1 MIKRLFFIFLALV
14 AMTSFAAAAEPSNSV
29 YKFDPVQDSL
39 LDAAMMVTPE
49 PIAFEPSD
57 SRFLADIRNAMVAG
71 YSNYTSSSVLGLLNR
86 ILDKLSS
93 SSSGGYYSQY
103 DRDLL
108 ANINGALTGTPK
120 NSAMNSVYD
129 LLKKNLPLID
139 YLRLNNGILKDF
151 YNDTA
156 VDVEGIRSD
165 VSAIEYLLSQSVG
178 AWTKQQAES
187 VTSDVSTLGSFFR
200 RTFDIPL
207 VYPDFSIVTLPETLE
222 GILGRGYSNMVF
234 DGLVPGVGSR
244 TLYGRIAQLQE
255 TLASDDDKALAD
267 AQKPN
272 REQIEQDFVTGSS
285 GGTSLGPQD
294 FGDLSDVGG
303 SIKDIAGLNGQASVG
318 TFTDGLS
325 QADKE
330 GQGWFSASTR
340 DSLDAVTDHTAPA
353 PATADRSVDDDP
365 YNMSGFSSHYD
376 WLFGGAVQ

>member
-1 MIKRLFFIFLALV
+1 MIKRLFFIVLALV
-14 AMTSFAAAAEPSNSV
+14 AMTSFSAAADPSNSV

-49 PIAFEPSD
+49 PLAFEQSD

-86 ILDKLSS
+86 ILDKMSS
-93 SSSGGYYSQY
+93 SSSGGYYSSIDRQY
-103 DRDLL
+103 LD
-108 ANINGALTGTPK
+108 NINKALTGTP
-120 NSAMNSVYD
+120 SQYAMNSVYD

-139 YLRLNNGILKDF
+139 YLRLNNGILQTF
-151 YNDTA
+151 YNDTS

-165 VSAIEYLLSQSVG
+165 VSAIQYLLSQSVG
-178 AWTKQQAES
+178 SWTKEQAAF
-187 VTSDVSTLGSFFR
+187 VTSAVDVFTGVKIPFYTLNTDDATFWTSFSNAIGLFGSTFLYDAPSYWNG
-200 RTFDIPL
+200 
-207 VYPDFSIVTLPETLE
+207 
-222 GILGRGYSNMVF
+222 GRLTIYGMI
-234 DGLVPGVGSR
+234 SR
-244 TLYGRIAQLQE
+244 LQE
-255 TLASDDDKALAD
+255 TLASEDDKALAD

-272 REQIEQDFVTGSS
+272 RELIEQDFVTGSS

-294 FGDLSDVGG
+294 FGDLSTVGG

-318 TFTDGLS
+318 SFTDGLS

-340 DSLDAVTDHTAPA
+340 DSLDAVTDFTAPA
-353 PATADRSVDDDP
+353 PAAADRSADDDP